1 MVNVAIV
8 GCNGKMGGFVAQA
21 VNDNKN
27 TQAIFGVDAFGEN
40 KYDFPVYKSFDE
52 AESKPDVIIDFSNP
66 AALDGMLKY
75 ALENSVPCVICTT
88 GFSAEQVEKIKAAS
102 EKIAVFYSGNMS
114 LGINLLI
121 ALSKQAAKV
130 LGGSFD
136 IEIVEK
142 HHIAL
147 SKQAAKVLGGSFDIE
162 IVEKHHNLKVDAP
175 SGTAL
180 MIADAISETLE
191 NEPQYVYDRHAY
203 RKKRAENE
211 IGIHSV
217 RGGTIVGE
225 HEVIFAGHDEVV
237 TITHQAQSKEV
248 FAAGSVNAAVFLA
261 AQGAGMYD
269 MTSMLSSVL

>member
-1 MVNVAIV
+1 
-8 GCNGKMGGFVAQA
+8 
-21 VNDNKN
+21 
-27 TQAIFGVDAFGEN
+27 
-40 KYDFPVYKSFDE
+40 
-52 AESKPDVIIDFSNP
+52 
-66 AALDGMLKY
+66 
-75 ALENSVPCVICTT
+75 
-88 GFSAEQVEKIKAAS
+88 
-102 EKIAVFYSGNMS
+102 
-114 LGINLLI
+114 
-121 ALSKQAAKV
+121 
-130 LGGSFD
+130 
-136 IEIVEK
+136 
-142 HHIAL
+142 
-147 SKQAAKVLGGSFDIE
+147 
-162 IVEKHHNLKVDAP
+162 
-175 SGTAL
+175 

>member
-1 MVNVAIV
+1 MVKVAIV
-8 GCNGKMGGFVAQA
+8 GCNGKMGGFVARSVEENSSCA
-21 VNDNKN
+21 
-27 TQAIFGVDAFGEN
+27 ALFGVDAFGTN
-40 KYDFPVYKSFDE
+40 NYDFPVYKSFDE
-52 AESKPDVIIDFSNP
+52 AVEKPDVIIDFSNP
-66 AALDGMLKY
+66 AALDGMLSY

-88 GFSAEQVEKIKAAS
+88 GYSQEQIDKIKSAG

-121 ALSKQAAKV
+121 ELSKQAAR
-130 LGGSFD
+130 
-136 IEIVEK
+136 
-142 HHIAL
+142 
-147 SKQAAKVLGGSFDIE
+147 VLGGSFDIE

-180 MIADAISETLE
+180 MIADGISETLE

-203 RKKRAENE
+203 RKRRSKNE

-237 TITHQAQSKEV
+237 TISHSAQSKEV
-248 FAAGSVNAAVFLA
+248 FAAGAVNAAVYLA
-261 AQGAGMYD
+261 SQGAGMYD
-269 MTSMLSSVL
+269 MGDLLSDKFA